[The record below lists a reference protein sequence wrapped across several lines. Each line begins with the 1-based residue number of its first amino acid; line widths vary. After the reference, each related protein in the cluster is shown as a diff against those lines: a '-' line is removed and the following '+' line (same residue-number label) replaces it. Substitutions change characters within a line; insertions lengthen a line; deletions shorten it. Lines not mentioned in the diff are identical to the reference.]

1 MHPAYSVIVFTC
13 ASGAGYGMLVWL
25 GVAALAGTWGPRST
39 GMALAAL
46 GLSFFL
52 VTIGLLS
59 STLHL
64 GRPERAWRAFSQWRS
79 SWLSREGV
87 MALVTY
93 AVGGMFALVWLLDG
107 HAAELLVGVLG
118 LLTVLAAVATLWC
131 TGMIYASLTT
141 IRAWNHRLVAPLYV
155 LLGLTTGRV
164 VLNAIAAI
172 GQGGIST
179 RAVWLTLLLLMAA
192 WIAKTIYWSGIDE
205 ARRTHTVG
213 EATGLGRFGRVRP
226 LDPPHTQ
233 ANFVMREMGYQVARK
248 HAEGLR
254 QIAALL
260 LFVGPVVLTLMLLLP
275 GLAVL
280 VPLLAV
286 LAALAAAAGVL
297 VERWLFFAE
306 AEHVSM
312 LYYGRDVA

>member
-25 GVAALAGTWGPRST
+25 GLAALAGTWGPRSA
-39 GMALAAL
+39 GMTLAAL
-46 GLSFFL
+46 GLSFAL

-107 HAAELLVGVLG
+107 HAAVLLVPVLG

-192 WIAKTIYWSGIDE
+192 WIAKTNYWSGIDE
-205 ARRTHTVG
+205 VRRAHTVG

-248 HAEGLR
+248 HAERLR

-260 LFVGPVVLTLMLLLP
+260 LFVAPVVLTLMLLLP

>member
-39 GMALAAL
+39 GMTLAAL
-46 GLSFFL
+46 GLSFAL

-107 HAAELLVGVLG
+107 HAAVLLVPVLG

-205 ARRTHTVG
+205 ARRAHTVG

-248 HAEGLR
+248 HAERLR

-260 LFVGPVVLTLMLLLP
+260 LFVAPVVLTLMLLLP